1 MNVLVV
7 LIQRF
12 RAFLLLT
19 VNNFIVNNAAK
30 PHINGMLEENLDYC
44 RGT

>member
-12 RAFLLLT
+12 RAFLSLT
-19 VNNFIVNNAAK
+19 VNNFTVNKAAK
-30 PHINGMLEENLDYC
+30 PLINGMMGRKPGLLQ
-44 RGT
+44 GT